1 MANAILNFHFDYLNP
16 SLIDDLQF
24 VECGTC
30 HLDFGVSLRGAG
42 VQGVGRESGREV
54 GAAGA
59 GFIKIKRPLN
69 LIYGLCINTLSRN
82 SVLTNKAGPPHK
94 MSQFGVA
101 FENVMNAFL
110 LGGAK

>member
-1 MANAILNFHFDYLNP
+1 M
-16 SLIDDLQF
+16 S
-24 VECGTC
+24 
-30 HLDFGVSLRGAG
+30 FGFWSESMMCSRGAG
-42 VQGVGRESGREV
+42 CWKRERE
-54 GAAGA
+54 GGWFGAGA

-101 FENVMNAFL
+101 FENVVNAFL

>member
-1 MANAILNFHFDYLNP
+1 M
-16 SLIDDLQF
+16 
-24 VECGTC
+24 
-30 HLDFGVSLRGAG
+30 SLRGAG

-54 GAAGA
+54 GGAGA

-94 MSQFGVA
+94 MSHFGAA
-101 FENVMNAFL
+101 FENVVNAFL

>member
-1 MANAILNFHFDYLNP
+1 MQQGGEAGHGGHVRKGDA
-16 SLIDDLQF
+16 QG
-24 VECGTC
+24 E
-30 HLDFGVSLRGAG
+30 GAWE
-42 VQGVGRESGREV
+42 QGEGGQGQEDG
-54 GAAGA
+54 G

-94 MSQFGVA
+94 MSQFGAA
-101 FENVMNAFL
+101 FENVVNAFL